1 MDRKYA
7 EYATKKAVQLL
18 AIDSP
23 TGFTD
28 KAAEWVKN
36 EFSTLGFDAKITT
49 KGGVLVDLGGENDS
63 DALFLEAH
71 TDTLG
76 GMVAEVKGSG
86 RLKLTNLGGMRA
98 ENAETENVRVYTRDG
113 NVYEGTLQLCNASV
127 HVNGSYG
134 DTKRSWTTTE
144 VVLDENVN
152 SDDDVKALGIEI
164 GDIVAFDPRTKITES
179 GYIKSRFLDDKLSVG
194 ILLGF
199 AHFVKEENITLPR
212 RTYLHIT
219 VYEEVGHGGA
229 GSVPAGVTEAISVDM
244 GCVGDGLSCT
254 ERQVSICAKDSG
266 GPYSYA
272 VVGKLIAAAKREEAD
287 YAVDVY
293 PFYGSDV
300 EATLSAGND
309 IRHGLIGAGVYAS
322 HGYERSH
329 IDGVYNSL
337 KVLKGYLEV

>member
-7 EYATKKAVQLL
+7 EYATNKAVQLL

-36 EFSTLGFDAKITT
+36 EFSTLGFDAKITA

-63 DALFLEAH
+63 DALLLEAH

-113 NVYEGTLQLCNASV
+113 KVYEGTLQLCNASV

-152 SDDDVKALGIEI
+152 SDDDVKALGIEV

-179 GYIKSRFLDDKLSVG
+179 GYIEVIWNGKRSDFRLWHRGLRRG
-194 ILLGF
+194 GR
-199 AHFVKEENITLPR
+199 AHPEQR
-212 RTYLHIT
+212 
-219 VYEEVGHGGA
+219 GH
-229 GSVPAGVTEAISVDM
+229 
-244 GCVGDGLSCT
+244 
-254 ERQVSICAKDSG
+254 
-266 GPYSYA
+266 
-272 VVGKLIAAAKREEAD
+272 
-287 YAVDVY
+287 
-293 PFYGSDV
+293 
-300 EATLSAGND
+300 
-309 IRHGLIGAGVYAS
+309 
-322 HGYERSH
+322 
-329 IDGVYNSL
+329 
-337 KVLKGYLEV
+337 